1 VAKEQAASVLEWS
14 NQGGIPN
21 MSLTLVDHFHPRQ
34 TREQQV
40 KIDAGKLRKI
50 DGIELLAPEQMRP
63 LAQLSLV
70 MLGIGLVFFVA
81 LNLGAYAWHYH
92 VAIAPLSLPGVL
104 LWIILNIVAYI
115 VILPV
120 HEAIHALFFLLWG
133 GKPYFGAKLPFALYC
148 GAKQQLFRRNQYLVV
163 GLAPL
168 VILTLAAIGLTL
180 ALPGLASYV
189 LFGTLGNFS
198 GAAGDVCVAQRL
210 WKQPSHILV
219 EDTQDGYTAWEI
231 DGSPD

>member
-1 VAKEQAASVLEWS
+1 MPLL
-14 NQGGIPN
+14 
-21 MSLTLVDHFHPRQ
+21 SLTLVGRFHTRR

-50 DGIELLAPEQMRP
+50 DGIELLAPQQMRP

-120 HEAIHALFFLLWG
+120 HEAIHGLFFLLWG

-168 VILTLAAIGLTL
+168 VILTLAAIVLTL

-198 GAAGDVCVAQRL
+198 GAAGDVWVAQRL

-231 DGSPD
+231 DGSQD